1 VVNTYHNDT
10 ATSTLLQE
18 LAVHSPNEQG
28 YSLTDGVIRFKG
40 KIWIGKN
47 SALQS
52 KLIAAF
58 HASALGGPS
67 GIQATHKR
75 LNKVFHWHG
84 MKKDVESFIKQCE
97 VCQKAKHELC
107 KYSGLLQP
115 LPIPQYSWTDISMYF
130 IEGLPVSY
138 GYSVI
143 LVVVDRF
150 TKYSH
155 FFTVKHPYS
164 AA

>member
-18 LAVHSPNEQG
+18 LAVHSLNEQG

-115 LPIPQYSWTDISMYF
+115 LPIP
-130 IEGLPVSY
+130 
-138 GYSVI
+138 
-143 LVVVDRF
+143 
-150 TKYSH
+150 
-155 FFTVKHPYS
+155 
-164 AA
+164 